1 MADSELRLG
10 ASGAWRGEIIA
21 TGRLRRAAPL
31 VRLAAGAA
39 AGTALVAVRGRCEAD
54 AAEFHA
60 QMAERYVRALGRSK
74 GVLMK
79 AGQALS
85 LALIVPAV
93 PDEFR
98 SIYQEALARLR
109 TEAPPMG
116 AGLVRLVLEREL
128 GRRVERVFAEFDWQP
143 LAAASI
149 GQVHAA
155 RLRDGRVV
163 AVKVQYPAVAEA
175 IAADLQNLELLATF
189 LSLLMGLVL
198 PRRPRIDARGTA
210 REIGLR
216 VTEELDYRLEAAN
229 QARFAACY
237 RGHPFIHVPE
247 VIAELCTQRVLT
259 QELVQGQSW
268 LEAVAAGQ
276 DLRDRWGE
284 VVWRFLYGSHARFRV
299 LHADLH
305 PGNCVFHGDGSVSFL
320 DFGCVK
326 RFRRGYAHAISAIG
340 IPCANRNV
348 LGTSHAA
355 VEYGIWLSSA
365 PVTQEEMY
373 AFWRHRLD
381 MYCQEQPFTV
391 TPEYAVKWTK
401 DQFATSGPT
410 GNARQHI
417 SAPPEYTVLARVETA
432 LVTMMAQLHATNDW
446 RAIAAEYFENALPTT
461 EVGERDRAF
470 FHGRAAAGAPSS

>member
-1 MADSELRLG
+1 MADSELPLG
-10 ASGAWRGEIIA
+10 ASYAWRGENIA
-21 TGRLRRAAPL
+21 TGRLRRAVPL
-31 VRLAAGAA
+31 VGLAAGAA
-39 AGTALVAVRGRCEAD
+39 AGTALVAVRGGREAD

-60 QMAERYVRALGRSK
+60 QMAERYARALGRSK

-79 AGQALS
+79 AGQVLS
-85 LALIVPAV
+85 LALMVPAV

-98 SIYQEALARLR
+98 SVYQETLARLR
-109 TEAPPMG
+109 AEAPPMS
-116 AGLVRLVLEREL
+116 AALARAVLEREL

-155 RLRDGRVV
+155 RLRDGRAV

-189 LSLLMGLVL
+189 LSLVL
-198 PRRPRIDARGTA
+198 GFMFPQRPSIDARGMA

-216 VTEELDYRLEAAN
+216 VTEELDYELEAAN

-237 RGHPFIHVPE
+237 RGHPFIHVPD
-247 VIAELCTQRVLT
+247 VIAELCTERVLT
-259 QELVQGQSW
+259 QELVKGQSW
-268 LEAVAAGQ
+268 REAVAADQ

-284 VVWRFLYGSHARFRV
+284 VIWRFLFGSHARFRI

-326 RFRRGYAHAISAIG
+326 RFRRDYAHAISAIG
-340 IPCANRNV
+340 VPCANGNV

-355 VEYGIWLSSA
+355 VEYGIWLSTA

-373 AFWRHRLD
+373 AFWRDRLD

-391 TPEYAVKWTK
+391 TPEYAARWTK
-401 DQFATSGPT
+401 GQFATNGPT

-417 SAPPEYTVLARVETA
+417 SAPPEYTVMARIETA

-470 FHGRAAAGAPSS
+470 FHRRATAGAPSA